1 MTTRQTGKERTCAE
15 KPRAGFGLAL
25 KGLAAFSA
33 VVVQMA
39 ACAAE
44 TIPGTDIQYDHDLT
58 KSDSS
63 SYSLTTGYAT
73 QKWSDGYTIQAGDE
87 NVVLYIPAGLTAYAT
102 SETQTIVPK
111 IYCAGRINNA
121 GTASLVFTFN
131 NLFLLEGGEIIQSR
145 IGRKAGRIT
154 ILSEDAEH
162 PALLTYSRSG
172 AEDFAWR
179 YSTLLR
185 ACVVGSKDSQF
196 LYRMGGLYPGML
208 KLETGS
214 DWSGFEGTLR
224 IADGLGIES
233 AANVPVT
240 MPGAVRFGRDGILLL
255 SGSGAPYSFGELSFA
270 EGGSITNTGS
280 GATLTVAGTFDTGT
294 NCYWLS
300 KNPGTFGTLILG
312 DGLTL
317 RDEQPAPTTVFNVTN
332 RLEVGENITIEY
344 PCVSAPSAPW
354 TEPLPKVLLMK
365 LSPEAVAA
373 GVPEFSGVAVSFSNE
388 WTWVLGR
395 LTTETDPDVS
405 GGLLVYATI
414 NSSNIITYI
423 GPDEWDSSSDRGKWL
438 DPELAAANWSDGLYP
453 NDPTKIYCVTTGVFT
468 TSSSS
473 TFPGKTL
480 CGGRWIYMTGS
491 VHIDDYRCLGS
502 GLYVRSDNLHFT
514 GNFTPC
520 GGTRNVRIL
529 RNDRKFYLDAALHGS
544 FGMEIECYQPT
555 SESGCAD
562 IHLTADNSDWTGT
575 LKTEWTPGS
584 PSGSEPLAASEDR
597 HVRLVVGDAKALG
610 GDQASFTW
618 NKIALV
624 DYGEIRFTNSTVMA
638 QANRGIGMI
647 DAFLRV
653 DEGQTVTLMAPVS
666 LYGGTLYKA
675 GTGTLLFG
683 GGIVWKKTVAKGS
696 NIRVQEGAIKVASL
710 DKGAVTFADN
720 TGIVADESIGV
731 MDLTGATVTA
741 EGSIYLK
748 ADANTVPEPTEEV
761 VYPVVK
767 VSAEQDATLGPAFR
781 AARAW
786 KGWAA
791 TLVSDTD
798 GDGNVTYSVK
808 YEKKGTVI
816 VIQ

>member
-1 MTTRQTGKERTCAE
+1 MTTKKTLTFCMA
-15 KPRAGFGLAL
+15 AL
-25 KGLAAFSA
+25 LVAA
-33 VVVQMA
+33 VQMTA
-39 ACAAE
+39 SGSG
-44 TIPGTDIQYDHDLT
+44 TIPGTNIQYDHYLT
-58 KSDSS
+58 QTDSGAA
-63 SYSLTTGYAT
+63 SLTTGYKT
-73 QKWSDGYTIQAGDE
+73 QNWSDSYKIAEGDE
-87 NVVLYIPAGLTAYAT
+87 NVVLYIPAELTANAY

-111 IYCAGRINNA
+111 IYCAGRVSNA
-121 GTASLVFTFN
+121 GKASQIFTFN
-131 NLFLLEGGEIIQSR
+131 NLFLLEGGEIDQKN

-172 AEDFAWR
+172 DDDFPWR
-179 YSTLLR
+179 YSTYLR
-185 ACVVGSKDSQF
+185 ASVIGSKDSQF
-196 LYRMGGLYPGML
+196 LYQMGGLYPGML

-224 IADGLGIES
+224 IADGLGLAN
-233 AANVPVT
+233 AANVPIS
-240 MPGAVRFGRDGILLL
+240 MPGAVRFGQDGILLL
-255 SGSGAPYSFGELSFA
+255 GESGAPYSFGELSFV
-270 EGGSITNTGS
+270 EGGSITNTAS

-300 KNPGTFGTLILG
+300 RNEGTFGTLILG

-332 RLEVGENITIEY
+332 KLEVGENITIEY

-354 TEPLPKVLLMK
+354 AEPLPKVLLMK
-365 LSPEAVAA
+365 LSPEAVNA
-373 GVPEFSGVAVSFSNE
+373 GVPEFAGVSVSFSNN
-388 WTWVLGR
+388 WTTLLGR

-414 NSSNIITYI
+414 SSSNIITYI

-438 DPELAAANWSDGLYP
+438 DPERAAANWSDGLYP

-491 VHIDDYRCLGS
+491 GHIDDYRCLGS

-575 LKTEWTPGS
+575 LKTEWTPGI

-597 HVRLVVGDAKALG
+597 HVRLVVGDAKSLG
-610 GDQASFTW
+610 GDEASFTW

-624 DYGEIRFTNSTVMA
+624 DYGEIRFTKTTVMTA
-638 QANRGIGMI
+638 ANRGIGMI

-675 GTGTLLFG
+675 GAGTLLFG
-683 GGIVWKKTVAKGS
+683 GGILWRKTVAKGS

-741 EGSIYLK
+741 EGTIYLK
-748 ADANTVPEPTEEV
+748 ADANTLPEPAREV